1 MEVNT
6 RTLREAS
13 HRLDAGS
20 KKINHT
26 LNEVEMIRAQLR
38 DMSNI
43 DEFRWVLK
51 RNEQSIEEA
60 YRAID
65 RIASVLEEIS
75 DKYDRTEDKIC
86 DRELMAVR
94 RFPYGT
100 GYYHPH
106 NVPDFRVFR
115 RIRRHRKN
123 LMILNYIN
131 WLK

>member
-20 KKINHT
+20 KKINRT

-51 RNEQSIEEA
+51 RNEQSIEDA

-75 DKYDRTEDKIC
+75 DKYDRTEDRIC
-86 DRELMAVR
+86 DKELMAVR
-94 RFPYGT
+94 RFPFGT
-100 GYYHPH
+100 GYIPYHPIP
-106 NVPDFRVFR
+106 VFTVFR
-115 RIRRHRKN
+115 RIRKNRKN
-123 LMILNYIN
+123 LLILSYIN
-131 WLK
+131 RLK

>member
-20 KKINHT
+20 KKINRT

-51 RNEQSIEEA
+51 RNEQSIEDA

-75 DKYDRTEDKIC
+75 DKYDRTEDRIC
-86 DRELMAVR
+86 DRELMATKWIPRGGGYLHYPVI
-94 RFPYGT
+94 RF
-100 GYYHPH
+100 
-106 NVPDFRVFR
+106 DVFR
-115 RIRRHRKN
+115 RIRKNRTN
-123 LMILNYIN
+123 LMILRYIN
-131 WLK
+131 RLK